1 VGVLEVEVGLY
12 GPLPSWGS
20 AKAEVKAVKV
30 MRAATTAINFFML
43 NLRFLST
50 R

>member
-1 VGVLEVEVGLY
+1 VLEVEVGLKI
-12 GPLPSWGS
+12 PPPALGS
-20 AKAEVKAVKV
+20 ARAEVKADTV
-30 MRAATTAINFFML
+30 MKAASTAISFFMV

>member
-1 VGVLEVEVGLY
+1 MLEVEVGLN
-12 GPLPSWGS
+12 GPLPNSGL

-30 MRAATTAINFFML
+30 IKAASTAINFFML